1 MELVRTPRLLLRDWE
16 PDDLPAYFDI
26 YSRWEV
32 MRWLGAQPRSVV
44 PDREEAAR
52 RLERWRGVTDPPFGL
67 WAIVPV
73 SPIES
78 GPPDR
83 PSPRAVSP
91 ARPDSSARAGPLGVG
106 VPVGT
111 ALLLPLRDADGP
123 TGDVE
128 VGWHLHPDAQGRGLA
143 TEAARALLALAALP
157 RVLALTDQDNTA
169 SQAVATRLGMADEG
183 LTDRWFGII
192 MRQYATA
199 PADR

>member
-32 MRWLGAQPRSVV
+32 MRWLGAQPRSVM
-44 PDREEAAR
+44 PDLEEAAR

-67 WAIVPV
+67 WAIVPL
-73 SPIES
+73 SSIQS
-78 GPPDR
+78 GQEGR
-83 PSPRAVSP
+83 PSQEAVSDTG
-91 ARPDSSARAGPLGVG
+91 PDSSARAGPLGVG

-111 ALLLPLRDADGP
+111 ALLLPLRDAP

-128 VGWHLHPDAQGRGLA
+128 VGWHLHPAAQGRGLA
-143 TEAARALLALAALP
+143 TEAARALLAVAALP
-157 RVLALTDQDNTA
+157 RVLALTDPDNTA
-169 SQAVATRLGMADEG
+169 SQAVAIRLGMADEG